1 MSSLDPV
8 RGSRSNQ
15 PLIASWHRPR
25 TWEKKAPPWR
35 THIRNCTVFCFLVF
49 LASPIIQGAGEPAWT
64 EVAIDRGVTVWSRD
78 RLGRV
83 LPELRARGQI
93 YGEIFHAMA
102 VILDNERAPEW
113 VPNCTESRE
122 IKRLDARTTW
132 VYSVTDSPWPVSDR
146 DTVVEVV
153 AEKIETNH
161 RYRVLTRAQ
170 PDLLPLV
177 EGRVRIPYSE
187 IYFLLKRVD
196 ADSIEIEYGLDVDPG
211 GALPKWMVRRTARN
225 TLIDTILALEA
236 QVARTRGQYQFEIKA
251 LAEELQ

>member
-1 MSSLDPV
+1 MSSLDPA

-25 TWEKKAPPWR
+25 TWEQKALPWR
-35 THIRNCTVFCFLVF
+35 THIRNFTVFCFLVF

-64 EVAIDRGVTVWSRD
+64 EVAIDRGVTVSSRD

-83 LPELRARGQI
+83 LPEL
-93 YGEIFHAMA
+93 
-102 VILDNERAPEW
+102 
-113 VPNCTESRE
+113 
-122 IKRLDARTTW
+122 
-132 VYSVTDSPWPVSDR
+132 
-146 DTVVEVV
+146 
-153 AEKIETNH
+153 
-161 RYRVLTRAQ
+161 
-170 PDLLPLV
+170 LPLA
-177 EGRVRIPYSE
+177 EGRVRIPNSE

-196 ADSIEIEYGLDVDPG
+196 ADSIEIEYGLDVDPRG
-211 GALPKWMVRRTARN
+211 VLPKWMVRRTARN

>member
-1 MSSLDPV
+1 MY
-8 RGSRSNQ
+8 
-15 PLIASWHRPR
+15 
-25 TWEKKAPPWR
+25 
-35 THIRNCTVFCFLVF
+35 IRNCAVFCFLVF
-49 LASPIIQGAGEPAWT
+49 LASPIIQAAGESAWK
-64 EVAIDRGVTVWSRD
+64 EVIVDQGVTVWSRD
-78 RLGRV
+78 RSDRV

-93 YGEIFHAMA
+93 NGELFHAMA
-102 VILDNERAPEW
+102 VILDNERSCEW
-113 VPNCTESRE
+113 VPNCTESQE

-153 AEKIETNH
+153 AEKIEPNH
-161 RYRVLTRAQ
+161 KYRVLMRAQ
-170 PDLLPLV
+170 PELLPLV
-177 EGRVRIPYSE
+177 EGRVRIPNSE